1 MKHGTRLLLSAL
13 LVHGVGCEKEA
24 GGKRIDLPDRPP
36 APARPAVAAATAEDD
51 ADPKP
56 PVVTED
62 EAGVLHLTGTTKPH
76 RQSAV
81 AAKGTGMMKQRL
93 VDAGDIVEEGQI
105 IARLDR
111 RDAHLR
117 ARQAAAALKAAKVQL
132 SAAQRESN
140 RITKLGTSV
149 ASSRAD
155 QAATALEGA
164 VAGVEAAQVALDM
177 ARKAERDADVRAPY
191 SGLVVQVL
199 KSEGEWVTTMPPSP
213 VVVLAEVTPI
223 DLHVDA
229 PEHLLSR
236 IKVGDKVTA
245 RFDALDKTVDAAVT
259 RIIPT
264 VKPGTRSFEVVVS
277 LPNTDRAILPG
288 VFAEVQLRP
297 SGTASEA
304 TSPEAGATN
313 EAR

>member
-1 MKHGTRLLLSAL
+1 MKHGTRLLLSIL
-13 LVHGVGCEKEA
+13 LAQAAGCESEA
-24 GGKRIDLPDRPP
+24 GGKRIDLPDNPP
-36 APARPAVAAATAEDD
+36 ARSRPAVVAAAEGDD
-51 ADPKP
+51 AAPTP

-62 EAGVLHLTGTTKPH
+62 AAGVLHLTGTTRPH

-81 AAKGTGMMKQRL
+81 AAQGTGMMKQRL
-93 VDAGDIVEEGQI
+93 VDAGDMVDEGQI

-111 RDAHLR
+111 KNAHLR

-132 SAAQRESN
+132 SAAQREN
-140 RITKLGTSV
+140 KRVTQLGSSV

-164 VAGVEAAQVALDM
+164 LAGVEAAQVALDM
-177 ARKAERDADVRAPY
+177 ARKAERDADVKAPY
-191 SGLVVQVL
+191 AGLVVQVL

-213 VVVLAEVTPI
+213 VIVLAEVTPI

-236 IKVGDKVTA
+236 IKVGDRVTA
-245 RFDALDKTVDAAVT
+245 TFDALGKTIETSVT

-264 VKPGTRSFEVVVS
+264 VKPGTRSFEVVVE
-277 LPNTDRAILPG
+277 LPNSDRTILPG
-288 VFAEVQLRP
+288 VFAEVQLTP
-297 SGTASEA
+297 SGAVTRSASA
-304 TSPEAGATN
+304 KASSTHEAG
-313 EAR
+313 